1 MGPHARGGAPRL
13 EVTRRWVTEIACPG
27 FTSTRS
33 AARTSSACL
42 RSLARPDV
50 GARRAAPRGDSEMS
64 LRILLADDHVIVRQG
79 VKNLLV
85 GEGYKVV
92 GEATDGREAVRLAQ
106 VLQPDIAI
114 LDLSMPLL
122 NGLGA
127 ACEILKVSRRTK
139 PILLT
144 LHREAPF
151 VTEAIRLGIKAYVV
165 KTQAAADL
173 FEAIRVVA
181 RGETYMSPNLFGV
194 TSPERANVSLSSD
207 PLSRREREILQLVA
221 EGKSTKEIADLLG
234 ISFNTVESHR
244 TRLMDKLNI
253 HERAGLVRYAV
264 RRGLIQP

>member
-92 GEATDGREAVRLAQ
+92 GEATDG
-106 VLQPDIAI
+106 
-114 LDLSMPLL
+114 
-122 NGLGA
+122 GA
-127 ACEILKVSRRTK
+127 
-139 PILLT
+139 
-144 LHREAPF
+144 
-151 VTEAIRLGIKAYVV
+151 
-165 KTQAAADL
+165 
-173 FEAIRVVA
+173 
-181 RGETYMSPNLFGV
+181 
-194 TSPERANVSLSSD
+194 
-207 PLSRREREILQLVA
+207 RRERA
-221 EGKSTKEIADLLG
+221 E
-234 ISFNTVESHR
+234 
-244 TRLMDKLNI
+244 
-253 HERAGLVRYAV
+253 V
-264 RRGLIQP
+264 RRLHRQPARGPGHPGALSEARLQHHLPSTLRAV

>member
-106 VLQPDIAI
+106 VLHSLRFQDIA
-114 LDLSMPLL
+114 LHPRAERFGDVRPLL
-122 NGLGA
+122 
-127 ACEILKVSRRTK
+127 
-139 PILLT
+139 
-144 LHREAPF
+144 LHRQQDGFGPAGYF
-151 VTEAIRLGIKAYVV
+151 
-165 KTQAAADL
+165 QDL
-173 FEAIRVVA
+173 PRRV
-181 RGETYMSPNLFGV
+181 
-194 TSPERANVSLSSD
+194 
-207 PLSRREREILQLVA
+207 
-221 EGKSTKEIADLLG
+221 
-234 ISFNTVESHR
+234 
-244 TRLMDKLNI
+244 
-253 HERAGLVRYAV
+253 YAV
-264 RRGLIQP
+264 QERHGEIQQGNVRTQIAG

>member
-1 MGPHARGGAPRL
+1 
-13 EVTRRWVTEIACPG
+13 
-27 FTSTRS
+27 
-33 AARTSSACL
+33 
-42 RSLARPDV
+42 
-50 GARRAAPRGDSEMS
+50 
-64 LRILLADDHVIVRQG
+64 
-79 VKNLLV
+79 
-85 GEGYKVV
+85 
-92 GEATDGREAVRLAQ
+92 
-106 VLQPDIAI
+106 
-114 LDLSMPLL
+114 MPLL

>member
-1 MGPHARGGAPRL
+1 
-13 EVTRRWVTEIACPG
+13 
-27 FTSTRS
+27 
-33 AARTSSACL
+33 
-42 RSLARPDV
+42 
-50 GARRAAPRGDSEMS
+50 MS

-79 VKNLLV
+79 VKNLLT
-85 GEGYKVV
+85 GEGFNVV
-92 GEATDGREAVRLAQ
+92 GEATDGREAVRLAE

-114 LDLSMPLL
+114 LDLTMPLL

-127 ACEILKVSRRTK
+127 AREILKVSRRTK
-139 PILLT
+139 PILLS

-151 VTEAIRLGIKAYVV
+151 VAEAIRIGVRAYVV

-173 FEAIRVVA
+173 FEAIREVS
-181 RGETYMSPNLFGV
+181 RGATYVSPNLVGAA
-194 TSPERANVSLSSD
+194 SLERPNPSLSPD

-244 TRLMDKLNI
+244 TRLMVKLKI